1 MILATWPNLETFQT
15 GRLGEVSDIVDLTRT
30 RGEQAATALETK
42 LAGLEKRLDE
52 LLASATA
59 LETEKSIVP
68 VGDVS
73 EIDAGP
79 MTEAP
84 VQSANHGP
92 TIHSDSQGNGL
103 KEREFGATEE
113 K

>member
-1 MILATWPNLETFQT
+1 M
-15 GRLGEVSDIVDLTRT
+15 SDIVDLTRS

-59 LETEKSIVP
+59 LEAEESIAP
-68 VGDVS
+68 TRNVS
-73 EIDAGP
+73 EVGAGP
-79 MTEAP
+79 MTESP
-84 VQSANHGP
+84 VQSTNHRP
-92 TIHSDSQGNGL
+92 AVHSDSQGNGL

-113 K
+113 E